1 MASLAVIVGK
11 TVAQEL
17 ADRKARRAEARRQH
31 LDRQMTIKGHPKVE
45 FERPRG
51 QAPMQVTICGG
62 CEGNRPTVNDGG
74 DPRLAATSSIMFFS
88 DGRWLC
94 TRCRNEGRIYKQF
107 AVSNPAKRR

>member
-45 FERPRG
+45 FERPR
-51 QAPMQVTICGG
+51 
-62 CEGNRPTVNDGG
+62 
-74 DPRLAATSSIMFFS
+74 SIMFFS